1 MKSWVIAAVLSA
13 ALAPSASAQTSS
25 TVNAARAAG
34 QIGERYDGYLG
45 VRTAVSVPVRKATES
60 VNIRR
65 RALYTGLAGR
75 RGVSP
80 QEVGIT
86 AGCSVLQRVETGEWY
101 LLGDGVWRQRQQGQP
116 APVPDY
122 CTGG

>member
-1 MKSWVIAAVLSA
+1 MSRWIVAAGL
-13 ALAPSASAQTSS
+13 LAGLAVAGSAQTGSAVS
-25 TVNAARAAG
+25 TARAAG
-34 QIGERYDGYLG
+34 QVGERYDGYLG
-45 VRTAVSVPVRKATES
+45 VRSAVPLPVRKATES

-65 RALYTGLAGR
+65 RALYTDLAGR

-86 AGCSVLQRVETGEWY
+86 AGCSVLQRVSIGEWY
-101 LLGDGVWRQRQQGQP
+101 LLSDGVWRQRRAGQ
-116 APVPDY
+116 APPLPNY

>member
-1 MKSWVIAAVLSA
+1 MVGCWNVE
-13 ALAPSASAQTSS
+13 ASAQSNPV
-25 TVNAARAAG
+25 VNSARSAG
-34 QIGERYDGYLG
+34 LIGERFDGYLG
-45 VRTAVSVPVRKATES
+45 VRTAIPPVTRRATED

-65 RALYTGLAGR
+65 RALYAGLAGR

-86 AGCSVLQRVETGEWY
+86 AGCSLLARVAVGEWY
-101 LLGDGVWRQRQQGQP
+101 LLSDGVWRRRRAGQA

>member
-1 MKSWVIAAVLSA
+1 MNRWVVALTLAAGIAAT
-13 ALAPSASAQTSS
+13 ASAQPSPS
-25 TVNAARAAG
+25 VSAARAAG
-34 QIGERYDGYLG
+34 QAGERYDGYLG
-45 VRTAVSVPVRKATES
+45 VRTAVSLPVRKAIES

-65 RALYTGLAGR
+65 RALYTDLAAR

-86 AGCSVLQRVETGEWY
+86 AGCSVLQRVAAGEWY
-101 LLGDGVWRQRQQGQP
+101 LLGDGVWRQRRAGQP
-116 APVPDY
+116 APLPDY

>member
-1 MKSWVIAAVLSA
+1 MNRWVVAAGLA
-13 ALAPSASAQTSS
+13 AGLTVAASAQTSPALS
-25 TVNAARAAG
+25 AARAVG
-34 QIGERYDGYLG
+34 QVGERYDGYLG
-45 VRTAVSVPVRKATES
+45 VRTAVSAPVRQATES

-65 RALYTGLAGR
+65 RALYTGLAER

-86 AGCSVLQRVETGEWY
+86 AGCSVLQRVGVGEWY
-101 LLGDGVWRQRQQGQP
+101 LLADGAWRQRRAGQA